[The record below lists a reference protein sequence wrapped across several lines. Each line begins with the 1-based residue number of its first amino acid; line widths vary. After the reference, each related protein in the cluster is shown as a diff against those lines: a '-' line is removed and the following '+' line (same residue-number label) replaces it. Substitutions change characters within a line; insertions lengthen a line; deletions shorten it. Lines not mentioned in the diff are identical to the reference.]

1 MCPDRLR
8 DRLPCISH
16 GIFRNGYRSK
26 HQRASCLRHLIV
38 VSPRRI
44 VRICAGKH
52 FSIKLILSLIQI
64 VRTLADLLVQFE
76 GIILRKSDIDIDF
89 CSGFGTRVMPLSH
102 DLLQLFSLRVRAC
115 SDSEES
121 HRAE

>member
-52 FSIKLILSLIQI
+52 FSTKLILTFVEI
-64 VRTLADLLVQFE
+64 VRAITYLLVQFE
-76 GIILRKSDIDIDF
+76 GIILRKSASGSEHAATAKRAIAQNKIFDIIF
-89 CSGFGTRVMPLSH
+89 FMSFR
-102 DLLQLFSLRVRAC
+102 F
-115 SDSEES
+115 
-121 HRAE
+121 